1 LTEYNA
7 RISAFRKRSFQQ
19 LNFHYVL
26 CLFAK
31 DMSACD
37 IEVIV
42 GEMCGDEIS
51 SVLVSLFPG
60 AVIEQVID

>member
-1 LTEYNA
+1 
-7 RISAFRKRSFQQ
+7 
-19 LNFHYVL
+19 
-26 CLFAK
+26 
-31 DMSACD
+31 MSACD